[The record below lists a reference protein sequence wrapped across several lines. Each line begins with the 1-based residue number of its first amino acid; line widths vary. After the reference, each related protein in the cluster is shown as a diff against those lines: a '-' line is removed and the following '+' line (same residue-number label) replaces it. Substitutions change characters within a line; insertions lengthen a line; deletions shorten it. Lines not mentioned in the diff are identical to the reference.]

1 MPNATVQVSA
11 ASRLHFGMVSFG
23 STGVPQ
29 FGGVGVM
36 IDEGAL
42 QLTFEPANQFSA
54 TGPLAPRIYAAM
66 PAICERLDLDGVP
79 DCKINVCRAPG
90 EHLGLGTGTQLHLSL
105 AAGLS
110 AWLGRSYSAPEELVG
125 WAGRAARSSVG
136 SYGFLEGGLIVER
149 GKISDEPLGQL
160 AARRELPA
168 GWCFGLIC
176 PPGERGLS
184 GEGEQQAFRELPPI
198 PLERTEELWTL
209 VFKRMLPALDAHDFG
224 AFSEALTWFNH
235 VSGLGFAARQR
246 GAYAS
251 PRIAELVE
259 TIRGLGVRG
268 IGQSS
273 WGPTVFALFE
283 HEQSARDFQQRLA
296 AQHSA
301 FGPMR
306 IAQPCNTP
314 AEITTSA

>member
-1 MPNATVQVSA
+1 MPRATVHVSA

-23 STGVPQ
+23 SSDFPQ
-29 FGGVGVM
+29 FGGAGAM
-36 IDEGAL
+36 IDAGAL
-42 QLTFEPANQFSA
+42 ELTLKHAQQFTA

-66 PAICERLDLDGVP
+66 PGICERLGLKQTP
-79 DCKINVCRAPG
+79 DCKIHVRSAPG
-90 EHLGLGTGTQLHLSL
+90 EHLGLGTGTQLHMSL

-110 AWLGRSYSAPEELVG
+110 AWLGRLYSAPKDMVA

-160 AARRELPA
+160 AARRELPLE
-168 GWCFGLIC
+168 WRFGLIC
-176 PPGERGLS
+176 PPGERGLF
-184 GEGEQQAFRELPPI
+184 GESEQRAFRELPPI
-198 PLERTEELWTL
+198 PRERAEELWTL
-209 VFKRMLPALDAHDFG
+209 VFKRLLPALDVHDFG

-246 GAYAS
+246 GPYAS
-251 PRIAELVE
+251 PRIAELVDTLRE
-259 TIRGLGVRG
+259 MGVRG
-268 IGQSS
+268 VGQSS

-283 HEQSARDFQQRLA
+283 NEPAARDFQTRFA
-296 AQHSA
+296 AQRSL

-306 IAQPCNTP
+306 IVKPCNTP